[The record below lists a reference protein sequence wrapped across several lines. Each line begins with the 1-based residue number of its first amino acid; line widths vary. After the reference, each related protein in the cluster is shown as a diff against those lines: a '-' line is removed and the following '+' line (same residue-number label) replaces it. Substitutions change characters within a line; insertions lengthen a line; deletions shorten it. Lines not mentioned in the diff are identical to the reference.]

1 MTKMGLKGCQNLTH
15 EVKTI
20 KMKKFKLKKEIMK
33 QVTLTQRINYTTF
46 NLGYATVDDV
56 VKIIKEGNI
65 LMNDYEYGQY
75 TLRQAIE
82 YIRNL
87 GTKAEKQEWKARLL
101 PAVAYN
107 GVFSEVE
114 RHHLVQYS
122 DVTAMDFDDIQ
133 NYDEMEYLWRRL
145 VVTPCVCCV
154 FVTPGGKGLKALVLH
169 DNTDPAMHSDLY
181 DQLLRKFNVASK
193 DESCKDLARR
203 NYLSYDP
210 DIWTN
215 PNPVPFHYV
224 PTVKAAPTRQTNIST
239 GKNLSGRSII
249 HIMNSTWKRSHP
261 EYWQEGHRAMSI
273 FSLACR
279 LCRWGVEEDLAM
291 EYFINGWES
300 DTMTEEEITGHVRN
314 AYKTEK
320 RNFGTDD
327 FTFIPRRKS
336 CNRWNVQQAGGIV

>member
-1 MTKMGLKGCQNLTH
+1 
-15 EVKTI
+15 
-20 KMKKFKLKKEIMK
+20 MKKLKLKKEIMK
-33 QVTLTQRINYTTF
+33 EVTLTQRINYTTF

-56 VKIIKEGNI
+56 VKIIREGNI

-75 TLRQAIE
+75 TLKQAIE
-82 YIRNL
+82 KIRSL

-169 DNTDPAMHSDLY
+169 DNTDPAMHGDLY
-181 DQLLRKFNVASK
+181 DQLLRKFNVTSK
-193 DESCKDLARR
+193 DDKCKDLARR

-210 DIWTN
+210 YIWTN
-215 PNPVPFHYV
+215 PNPVPYHYV
-224 PTVKAAPTRQTNIST
+224 PTIKPTIQVQQVMQTQPKNHYSQT
-239 GKNLSGRSII
+239 GKKISDKSII
-249 HIMNSTWKRSHP
+249 SMMNSSWKKNHP
-261 EYWQEGHRAMSI
+261 EYWQEGNRACSI
-273 FSLACR
+273 FMLAC
-279 LCRWGVEEDLAM
+279 LFCKWGVDEDLVL
-291 EYFINGWES
+291 EYFIGGWES
-300 DTMTEEEITGHVRN
+300 ETMDEKEITGHVRN
-314 AYKTEK
+314 AYKTEND
-320 RNFGTDD
+320 NFGTVD
-327 FTFIPRRKS
+327 FTYYK
-336 CNRWNVQQAGGIV
+336 

>member
-1 MTKMGLKGCQNLTH
+1 M
-15 EVKTI
+15 
-20 KMKKFKLKKEIMK
+20 KEIS
-33 QVTLTQRINYTTF
+33 LLQRINYTKF

-56 VKIIKEGNI
+56 VKIIREGEI

-75 TLRQAIE
+75 TLRQAVE
-82 YIRNL
+82 YIRSL

-122 DVTAMDFDDIQ
+122 DVTAMDFDDITS
-133 NYDEMEYLWRRL
+133 YDEMSHLWRRL

-169 DNTDPAMHSDLY
+169 DNTDPAKHGDLY
-181 DQLLRKFNVASK
+181 DQLLRKFNVTSK
-193 DESCKDLARR
+193 DEGCKDLARR

-224 PTVKAAPTRQTNIST
+224 PTVKMAVNVQNNSQQNNNPS
-239 GKNLSGRSII
+239 GKKVSDMSII
-249 HIMNSTWKRSHP
+249 NIMDSVWKKNNP
-261 EYWQEGHRAMSI
+261 EYWQEGHRAVSI
-273 FSLACR
+273 FKLACQ
-279 LCRWGVEEDLAM
+279 LCKWGVNGDLVTD
-291 EYFINGWES
+291 YFVNGWES
-300 DTMTEEEITGHVRN
+300 ETMKEDEIVGHVRS
-314 AYKTEK
+314 AYKAEK
-320 RNFGTDD
+320 NNFDKED
-327 FTFIPRRKS
+327 FTYFSKKRKYANTPIQS
-336 CNRWNVQQAGGIV
+336 KPKAWY